1 MAKSPK
7 TVSKNDVYDGSD
19 IVTLPYP
26 QCVRQRPALYI
37 GNNDLNGM
45 LVCIREIL
53 NNSVDEFLA
62 GFCTHISVH
71 RKDEYTFAIM
81 DNGRGVPFDVV
92 DGKNSLSRIFGTLH
106 AGRNFVE
113 KQVFSTGINGCGSS
127 ITNAMSS
134 SFEVTAIRG
143 KNKGYIKFE
152 DGYEKDLKIS
162 TLKSVPK
169 APYSKSSTLVEFT
182 IDPSVFTL
190 DDEVLTTDVIRKL
203 IQDTA
208 YLNNGLYLEFIDDT
222 AGINETLH
230 YTNGVRDL
238 LDNTLNENKL
248 LKKSISLG
256 ISTVK
261 DTKIEI
267 AFNYDNGFNPENIK
281 SYCNTIF
288 TSEGGTHVTGFK
300 RSISQKILAYVNE
313 KKLVKEKVS
322 NDDIYVGLSAVVSV
336 FTFNPKYTSQ
346 TKQQLKNT
354 EVMGHVNTYTNKAI
368 DEWLNTNPSEIKLI
382 AAKLD
387 LVAKSRIAQKRALDA
402 IKKDS
407 SSNLLQS
414 LAAPTKFEDCRS
426 NDSTMTEL
434 LLVEGE

>member
-7 TVSKNDVYDGSD
+7 KFVESTDVYDGSS
-19 IVTLPYP
+19 IKELPFPLCIQHRP
-26 QCVRQRPALYI
+26 QMYVGNMDDSGVLTCV
-37 GNNDLNGM
+37 
-45 LVCIREIL
+45 REIL
-53 NNSVDEFLA
+53 NNSVDEHLA
-62 GFCTHISVH
+62 GHCTHIEIIRDGATSFSI
-71 RKDEYTFAIM
+71 R
-81 DNGRGVPFDVV
+81 DNGRGIPFDVV

-106 AGRNFVE
+106 AGRNFTV
-113 KQVFSTGINGCGSS
+113 KSLYSTGLNGVGA
-127 ITNAMSS
+127 TAVNALSS
-134 SFEVTAIRG
+134 SFEVTSKRG
-143 KNKGYIKFE
+143 SEQGYIKFE
-152 DGYEKDLKIS
+152 EGYEKDLKVS
-162 TLKSVPK
+162 PK
-169 APYSKSSTLVEFT
+169 TKALPKPYDKSSTTVKFSLATKFFEKDLEVKDEDVE
-182 IDPSVFTL
+182 
-190 DDEVLTTDVIRKL
+190 RL
-203 IQDTA
+203 IHETA
-208 YLNNGLYLEFIDDT
+208 YLNSGLSITYTYNG
-222 AGINETLH
+222 ETKVFL

-238 LDNTLNENKL
+238 LDDTLNENKL
-248 LKKSISLG
+248 LKKSIHLG
-256 ISTVK
+256 INTIK

-322 NDDIYVGLSAVVSV
+322 NDDIYVGLNAVVSV

>member
-1 MAKSPK
+1 MVKSPK
-7 TVSKNDVYDGSD
+7 KVIESTDVYDGSS
-19 IVTLPYP
+19 IKELPFPLCIQHRP
-26 QCVRQRPALYI
+26 QMYVGNMDDSGVLTCV
-37 GNNDLNGM
+37 
-45 LVCIREIL
+45 REIL
-53 NNSVDEFLA
+53 NNSVDEHLA
-62 GFCTHISVH
+62 GHCTHIEIIRDGATSFSI
-71 RKDEYTFAIM
+71 R
-81 DNGRGVPFDVV
+81 DNGRGIPFDVV

-106 AGRNFVE
+106 AGRNFTV
-113 KQVFSTGINGCGSS
+113 KSLYSTGLNGVGA
-127 ITNAMSS
+127 TAVNALSA
-134 SFEVTAIRG
+134 SFEVTSKRG
-143 KNKGYIKFE
+143 SEQGYIKFE
-152 DGYEKDLKIS
+152 EGYEKDLKVS
-162 TLKSVPK
+162 SKSK
-169 APYSKSSTLVEFT
+169 ALSKPYDKSSTTVKFSLATKFFEPDLEVKDEDVE
-182 IDPSVFTL
+182 
-190 DDEVLTTDVIRKL
+190 RL
-203 IQDTA
+203 IHETA
-208 YLNNGLYLEFIDDT
+208 YLNSGLSITYTYNG
-222 AGINETLH
+222 ETKVFL

-248 LKKSISLG
+248 LKKSVHLG
-256 ISTVK
+256 INTIK

-300 RSISQKILAYVNE
+300 RSISQKLLAYVNE

-322 NDDIYVGLSAVVSV
+322 NDDIYVGLNAVVSV

-426 NDSTMTEL
+426 NDPTMTEL

>member
-1 MAKSPK
+1 MVKSPK
-7 TVSKNDVYDGSD
+7 KVIESIDVYDGSS
-19 IVTLPYP
+19 IKELPFPLCIQHRP
-26 QCVRQRPALYI
+26 QMYVGNMDDSGVLTCV
-37 GNNDLNGM
+37 
-45 LVCIREIL
+45 REIL
-53 NNSVDEFLA
+53 NNSVDEHLA
-62 GFCTHISVH
+62 GHCTHIEIIRDGATSFSI
-71 RKDEYTFAIM
+71 R
-81 DNGRGVPFDVV
+81 DNGRGIPFDVV

-106 AGRNFVE
+106 AGRNFTV
-113 KQVFSTGINGCGSS
+113 KSLYSTGLNGVGA
-127 ITNAMSS
+127 TAVNALSE
-134 SFEVTAIRG
+134 SFEVTSKRG
-143 KNKGYIKFE
+143 SEQGYIKFE
-152 DGYEKDLKIS
+152 EGYEKDLKVS
-162 TLKSVPK
+162 SKSK
-169 APYSKSSTLVEFT
+169 ALSKPYDKSSTTVKFSLATKFFEPDLEVKDEDVE
-182 IDPSVFTL
+182 
-190 DDEVLTTDVIRKL
+190 RL
-203 IQDTA
+203 IHETA
-208 YLNNGLYLEFIDDT
+208 YLNSGLSITYTYNG
-222 AGINETLH
+222 ETKVFL

-248 LKKSISLG
+248 LKKSVHLG
-256 ISTVK
+256 INTIK

-300 RSISQKILAYVNE
+300 RSISQKLLAYVNE

-322 NDDIYVGLSAVVSV
+322 NDDIYVGLNAVVSV

-426 NDSTMTEL
+426 NDPTMTEL